1 MGKPATAFLPLVLL
15 ASVNIASPLK
25 SDASVFAISEK
36 PEPCALVAT
45 AQQEQLS
52 KNKKATTFYIPAE
65 LAHACLLSVPFKKEN
80 SLQLIDGLGSFWQ
93 WQSTLDYLKDP
104 PKSYLLPAID
114 LDTGLRKI
122 RANAAENKYKNELE
136 FQQDLNSLVKSVH
149 DGHFTLHLDA
159 LNIFTFRR
167 SGIGPIVALSSDG
180 DSLPKIYS
188 YRDLK
193 KRNTDW
199 KTSAMKSIDGEDAHQ
214 WLKRLSY
221 NGTSQ
226 DPDALYNELLFTLP
240 ASTLG
245 YFGTF
250 FSATGLYTGNEIEVG
265 FENGTN
271 IKHKNEASFH
281 LDFSDVKDGET
292 FYGKFCSGRVEQAPL
307 LKKRQVELEK
317 KLELESPRPEFPK
330 AVIESDDGIIAG
342 YFLDD
347 EFDTAVLSITSF
359 DPDGEGNNVNLK
371 FSTVVTKFLE
381 KCGKEKKKKLI
392 LDVTSNGGGVLFLG
406 FDLFMQL
413 FPQGNV
419 TSTFNLRATEQI
431 NVIGRK
437 VNKLLSDSA
446 TKNGKT
452 ATYERNGIFDINSY
466 VGNNNGQKFESWE
479 AYFGPQINMFNFTR
493 LARWDLNN
501 EIMSLKIGK
510 LTVAGYGSRFKQAPQ
525 VFKAEDIILLTDGT
539 CASTCAVLADLLK
552 QQRVR
557 SIMAGGLPRQGLV
570 QAVGG
575 VKGSQVLTFQNVF
588 RSAARVFEL
597 YLTPQ
602 EQQQLDDTDLGKIYR
617 TGSYVLARTVG
628 DGTGGRINYRN
639 AIHPD
644 DNDRIPRQFA
654 YEPADCRIWHTP
666 ETILNPN
673 RFWTLLGSRVWGK
686 GKSSITLRLVR
697 SQWTHE
703 LVDLPRYDPTIEDS
717 YSVTRTVDGRPYF
730 LSLTDTAGQEE
741 YRGLWATSNLKS
753 DAFLIVYDITNSS
766 TLDALDYFM
775 DMIDVEA
782 ENRIESNERLMKQLS
797 KKNTGKDQIAVGMA
811 PPVTIV
817 AGNKCDLKDARVVS
831 ARQGLEWARKRGC
844 GFMETSAREMVNIEE
859 TFALIVR
866 RVVEARRIHH
876 LQQFPPSQQ
885 PSQPLISRPP
895 PMERTTSQL
904 IAHSH
909 TPPLTAHEQ
918 ALGDE
923 IYTKKQH
930 GSDWLGLRRAFSKR
944 ILKIRKEGDSQT
956 STTPTQRNQ
965 SVAEST
971 KTSRSNQQKNS
982 SALNQINEAVI
993 TTQQN
998 RPPASDIDII
1008 RPERDIDTNFPK
1020 KPWWKRLDCARP

>member
-1 MGKPATAFLPLVLL
+1 
-15 ASVNIASPLK
+15 
-25 SDASVFAISEK
+25 
-36 PEPCALVAT
+36 
-45 AQQEQLS
+45 
-52 KNKKATTFYIPAE
+52 TTFYIPAE

-114 LDTGLRKI
+114 LDAGLRKI

-199 KTSAMKSIDGEDAHQ
+199 KTSAMKSIDGEDVHQ

-226 DPDALYNELLFTLP
+226 DPDALYNELFFTLP

-271 IKHKNEASFH
+271 LKHKNEASFH

-292 FYGKFCSGRVEQAPL
+292 FYGKFCSGRVE
-307 LKKRQVELEK
+307 LEK
-317 KLELESPRPEFPK
+317 KRELESPRPEFPK

-437 VNKLLSDSA
+437 VNKLLSDST

-452 ATYERNGIFDINSY
+452 ATYERNSIFDINSY
-466 VGNNNGQKFESWE
+466 VGNSNGQKFESWE
-479 AYFGPQINMFNFTR
+479 AYFGPEINMFNFTR

-525 VFKAEDIILLTDGT
+525 VFEAEDIILLTDGT

-666 ETILNPN
+666 ETILNPS
-673 RFWTLLGSRVWGK
+673 RFWALLGSRVWGK

-703 LVDLPRYDPTIEDS
+703 YDPTIEDS

-782 ENRIESNERLMKQLS
+782 ENRIESNERLIKQLS

-885 PSQPLISRPP
+885 PSQPLTSRPP
-895 PMERTTSQL
+895 PIERTTSQL

-971 KTSRSNQQKNS
+971 KTSRSNQQKDS
-982 SALNQINEAVI
+982 SALNQINEVVI

-998 RPPASDIDII
+998 WPPASDIDNT